1 MKRRSS
7 IDEFLALALEDAMK
21 GIEKGWRRPLRGG
34 RRTGTAPSF
43 RGLI

>member
-21 GIEKGWRRPLRGG
+21 GIEKDDGGPFGAVVVRERRRHFEG
-34 RRTGTAPSF
+34 S
-43 RGLI
+43 